1 MYLISKHFLST
12 PQSINSIESKVF
24 YSKTIADSFR
34 YLAYFEQSQ
43 IHLEKLRDEGE
54 KRYKVAL
61 FESIELEATHPLKLA
76 TALNFS
82 VFLYEIR
89 FEVHEAIDIA
99 NKYLKESVV
108 VFSTLE

>member
-43 IHLEKLRDEGE
+43 IHLEKLRDEVE
-54 KRYKVAL
+54 FL
-61 FESIELEATHPLKLA
+61 NEIELEVVTVL
-76 TALNFS
+76 
-82 VFLYEIR
+82 EI
-89 FEVHEAIDIA
+89 F
-99 NKYLKESVV
+99 
-108 VFSTLE
+108 T